1 MSRCSRCWWHAV
13 LGAGTK
19 TAATVAL
26 VVAVALLLVQGWMVA
41 RRPPAARGLRLLA
54 VTLTVGGFG
63 VMMILLKLLVT
74 H

>member
-26 VVAVALLLVQGWMVA
+26 VVAVALLLVQGWMGGKA
-41 RRPPAARGLRLLA
+41 SQLRGLRLLA